1 MFHAAAEKFDHYLAA
16 KLYPSAFRRQRFAN
30 VSPTL
35 RAENGERSRRRQQM
49 AQVIKCECGYVVR
62 GESESELL
70 ELAGSHVRESHPD
83 LVGKI
88 TDEDLLAM
96 AEVE

>member
-1 MFHAAAEKFDHYLAA
+1 MAGKFNHHLAA

-30 VSPTL
+30 VSPTFQI
-35 RAENGERSRRRQQM
+35 ENGQTSRERNKM
-49 AQVIKCECGYVVR
+49 AQVIKCECGYVVH

-70 ELAGSHVRESHPD
+70 ERAGEHVRESHPD

-88 TDEDLLAM
+88 TNDDFLAM

>member
-1 MFHAAAEKFDHYLAA
+1 M
-16 KLYPSAFRRQRFAN
+16 
-30 VSPTL
+30 
-35 RAENGERSRRRQQM
+35 GERSRGGKEM

-62 GESESELL
+62 GENEAELL
-70 ELAGSHVRESHPD
+70 EHAGSHVRESHPD

-88 TDEDLLAM
+88 TNEDFLAM